1 MLLQKI
7 LDHSILLASQSPRR
21 QMLLEGA
28 GIPFR
33 KLPPPNIE
41 ERFPD
46 DLPKEEIPVYL
57 AKLKSRAYKLVP
69 GQILITA
76 DTIVWLNGKVVN
88 KPENYGDAMEM
99 LKSISGNIHE
109 VITGVCMRSAARE
122 ETFFSLSTVYF
133 NVLSEEEIA
142 YYLNNYKPY
151 DKAGAYGIQEWI
163 GYVGVKKIDGSFYN
177 VMGLPIELLY
187 RKLEKFIDN
196 E

>member
-7 LDHSILLASQSPRR
+7 KNHSILLASQSPRR

-33 KLPPPNIE
+33 KLSPPNIV
-41 ERFPD
+41 ERYPY

-57 AKLKSRAYKLVP
+57 AKLKSAAYKLRP
-69 GQILITA
+69 GEILITA
-76 DTIVWLNGKVVN
+76 DTIVWLKDQVVN
-88 KPENYGDAMEM
+88 KPENFDDAMAM
-99 LKSISGNIHE
+99 LKNISGNIHE
-109 VITGVCMRSAARE
+109 VITGVCIRTSARE
-122 ETFFSLSTVYF
+122 ETFYSLSTVYF
-133 NVLSEEEIA
+133 NKLSQEEIA
-142 YYLNNYKPY
+142 YYVTHYKPY

-187 RKLEKFIDN
+187 RKLEKFIEN

>member
-7 LDHSILLASQSPRR
+7 KDHSILLASQSPRR

-33 KLPPPNIE
+33 KLSPPNIE

-46 DLPKEEIPVYL
+46 DLPKEKIPVYL
-57 AKLKSRAYKLVP
+57 AKLKSKAYKLKP
-69 GQILITA
+69 GEILITA
-76 DTIVWLNGKVVN
+76 DTIVWLNGKVIN
-88 KPENYGDAMEM
+88 KPENYDDALEM
-99 LKSISGNIHE
+99 LKNISGNIHE
-109 VITGVCMRSAARE
+109 VVTGVCIRSTARE
-122 ETFFSLSTVYF
+122 ETFYSLSTVYF
-133 NVLSEEEIA
+133 NKLSKEEIA
-142 YYLNNYKPY
+142 YYINHYKPY